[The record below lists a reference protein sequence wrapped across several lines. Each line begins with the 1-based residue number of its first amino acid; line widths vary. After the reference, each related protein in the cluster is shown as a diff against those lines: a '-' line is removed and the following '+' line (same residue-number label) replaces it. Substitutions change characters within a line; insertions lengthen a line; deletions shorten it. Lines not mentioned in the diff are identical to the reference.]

1 MPDGLHTLGRWT
13 RDRARATPDRIAI
26 DDRGVVL
33 TYRQLDDRAERLA
46 DAFRA
51 AGYGIGDRVATITG
65 NSADHVVLFFACA
78 KAGLVLVPLS
88 WRLAPRELAE
98 QLEIAEPALLLV
110 EGEFESLGRAALGR
124 LARRIPNAPLGA
136 HGVEAEVPPPAGT
149 PSQDAP
155 GSGDV
160 LAAAPGRSNGPTAT
174 RRAGTGVSDDDAL
187 LIIFTSGTTARPK
200 GAVLTHRNCFFTN
213 LSFSRIAEL
222 GAGDTVLAVL
232 PQYHV
237 GGWNIQPL
245 LAWWTGATV
254 VLERTFDP
262 GRVLHLI
269 QERRITTMMG
279 VPANYLFLAQHPDFE
294 TTDLSSLQQAIVG
307 GAPMP
312 PALLRAWHARGVALT
327 QGYGLTEASPN
338 VLCLP
343 DEDARRRV
351 GSAGL
356 PYPHV
361 DVAVA
366 DPVTGEH
373 LVGEAEGEL
382 LVHGPA
388 VFAGYFRDPAA
399 TEAALVDGWLR
410 TGDLVRRDA
419 DGYFTI
425 VDRIKDIYISGGEGV
440 APAEVEAVLAAHPA
454 VADVAVVGV
463 PDDRW
468 GEVGVAWVV
477 RRRDRV
483 TDATELLEA
492 AAASLARYKVPREVR
507 FVDELPRSTAGKV
520 LRRVLA
526 ERVQPRGE
534 ERAQSASRNP
544 VGANAGF
551 ETRPAAPGA
560 PQPASG
566 AEVSR

>member
-13 RDRARATPDRIAI
+13 RDRALATPERIAI
-26 DDRGVVL
+26 DDRGVVV
-33 TYRQLDDRAERLA
+33 TYRELDARAERLA
-46 DAFRA
+46 EAFRA
-51 AGYGIGDRVATITG
+51 AGYAVGDRIATITG

-110 EGEFESLGRAALGR
+110 ESEFESLSRATLSR
-124 LARRIPNAPLGA
+124 LVRRIPNAPLGA
-136 HGVEAEVPPPAGT
+136 HGVEAEVPRPA
-149 PSQDAP
+149 D
-155 GSGDV
+155 D
-160 LAAAPGRSNGPTAT
+160 PGRAAT
-174 RRAGTGVSDDDAL
+174 GRRREVHDDDAL

-200 GAVLTHRNCFFTN
+200 GAVLTHRNCFWTN
-213 LSFSRIAEL
+213 LSLSRIAEI
-222 GAGDTVLAVL
+222 GAADTVLAVL

-294 TTDLSSLQQAIVG
+294 GTDLSSLAHAIVG

-312 PALLRAWHARGVALT
+312 PALLRAWHARDVALT

-343 DEDARRRV
+343 DEDARARA
-351 GSAGL
+351 GSSGR

-373 LVGEAEGEL
+373 LAGEAEGEL
-382 LVHGPA
+382 LVHGPS
-388 VFAGYFRDPAA
+388 VFAGYFRDPDA

-419 DGYFTI
+419 GGTFTI

-440 APAEVEAVLAAHPA
+440 APAEVEAVLMGHPA

-463 PDDRW
+463 PDERW
-468 GEVGVAWVV
+468 GEAGAAWVV
-477 RRRDRV
+477 AHRGRV
-483 TDATELLEA
+483 TDAAELVEFA
-492 AAASLARYKVPREVR
+492 SASLARYKVPREVH
-507 FVDELPRSTAGKV
+507 FVEELPRSTAGKV

-526 ERVQPRGE
+526 ERV
-534 ERAQSASRNP
+534 ASR
-544 VGANAGF
+544 VE
-551 ETRPAAPGA
+551 ETAKPGA
-560 PQPASG
+560 PQPVDPAG
-566 AEVSR
+566 EPR

>member
-13 RDRARATPDRIAI
+13 RDRARATPERVAI
-26 DDRGVVL
+26 DDRGVVV
-33 TYRQLDDRAERLA
+33 TYRELDARAERLA
-46 DAFRA
+46 AGFRA
-51 AGYGIGDRVATITG
+51 AGYPIGDRVATITG

-88 WRLAPRELAE
+88 WRLAPRELAA
-98 QLEIAEPALLLV
+98 QLEIAEPAILLV
-110 EGEFESLGRAALGR
+110 ETEFESLAKATLAR
-124 LARRIPNAPLGA
+124 LARRIPTAPLGM
-136 HGVEAEVPPPAGT
+136 HGVEGEVP
-149 PSQDAP
+149 AP
-155 GSGDV
+155 RARGLAEEAPTTRGDV
-160 LAAAPGRSNGPTAT
+160 H
-174 RRAGTGVSDDDAL
+174 DDDAL
-187 LIIFTSGTTARPK
+187 LMIFTSGTTATPK
-200 GAVLTHRNCFFTN
+200 GAVLTHANCFWTN
-213 LSFSRIAEL
+213 LSFSRIAEV
-222 GAGDTVLAVL
+222 GARDIVLAVM

-237 GGWNIQPL
+237 GGWNITPL

-279 VPANYLFLAQHPDFE
+279 VPANYLFLAQHPDFDE
-294 TTDLSSLQQAIVG
+294 TDLSSLAHAIVG

-312 PALLRAWHARGVALT
+312 PALLRTWHARGVSLT

-343 DEDARRRV
+343 DEDARTRV
-351 GSAGL
+351 GSAGK

-366 DPVTGEH
+366 DPVTGE
-373 LVGEAEGEL
+373 LLEGEAEGEL
-382 LVHGPA
+382 LVHGPS
-388 VFAGYFRDPAA
+388 VFAGYFRDSVA

-440 APAEVEAVLAAHPA
+440 APAEVEAVLMSHPA

-463 PDDRW
+463 PDERW
-468 GEVGVAWVV
+468 GEAGAAWVV
-477 RRRDRV
+477 VRRGRV
-483 TDATELLEA
+483 TDAAELMDFA
-492 AAASLARYKVPREVR
+492 RASLARFKVPREVH
-507 FVDELPRSTAGKV
+507 FVAELPRSIAGKV

-526 ERVQPRGE
+526 ERAADAALSAADAHAE
-534 ERAQSASRNP
+534 EDAR
-544 VGANAGF
+544 
-551 ETRPAAPGA
+551 
-560 PQPASG
+560 
-566 AEVSR
+566 

>member
-13 RDRARATPDRIAI
+13 RDRARATPERVAI
-26 DDRGVVL
+26 DDRGVAL
-33 TYRQLDDRAERLA
+33 TYRELDARAERLA

-51 AGYGIGDRVATITG
+51 AGYAIGDRIATITG

-78 KAGLVLVPLS
+78 KAGLTLVPLS

-110 EGEFESLGRAALGR
+110 ESEFESLARATLAR
-124 LARRIPNAPLGA
+124 LARRVPNAPLGA
-136 HGVEAEVPPPAGT
+136 HGVEAEVPAPAG
-149 PSQDAP
+149 PAGRD
-155 GSGDV
+155 
-160 LAAAPGRSNGPTAT
+160 AAAA
-174 RRAGTGVSDDDAL
+174 RAAAALRTEVADDDAL
-187 LIIFTSGTTARPK
+187 LIIFTSGTTARAK
-200 GAVLTHRNCFFTN
+200 GAVLTHLNCFWTN
-213 LSFSRIAEL
+213 LSLSRIAEIR
-222 GAGDTVLAVL
+222 ATDTVLAVL

-269 QERRITTMMG
+269 EDRRITTMMG
-279 VPANYLFLAQHPDFE
+279 VPANYLFLAQHPDFAAA
-294 TTDLSSLQQAIVG
+294 DLSSLEHAIVG

-312 PALLRAWHARGVALT
+312 PALLRTWHARGVALS

-343 DEDARRRV
+343 DEDARSHA
-351 GSAGL
+351 GSAGR

-373 LVGEAEGEL
+373 LDGEAEGEL
-382 LVHGPA
+382 LVHGPS
-388 VFAGYFRDPAA
+388 VFAGYHRDPAA
-399 TEAALVDGWLR
+399 TDAALVDGWLR

-419 DGYFTI
+419 DGYYTI
-425 VDRIKDIYISGGEGV
+425 VDRIKDLYISGGEGV
-440 APAEVEAVLAAHPA
+440 APAEVEAVLMAHPA
-454 VADVAVVGV
+454 VADATVVGV
-463 PDDRW
+463 ADERW

-477 RRRDRV
+477 LGRGRM
-483 TDATELLEA
+483 TDAAELLEFA
-492 AAASLARYKVPREVR
+492 TASLARFKVPRRVH
-507 FVDELPRSTAGKV
+507 VIDELPRSTAGKV
-520 LRRVLA
+520 LRRELA
-526 ERVQPRGE
+526 VRDAAHREGPSAASALPDASAPPAPSAPSTASNE
-534 ERAQSASRNP
+534 EARR
-544 VGANAGF
+544 
-551 ETRPAAPGA
+551 
-560 PQPASG
+560 
-566 AEVSR
+566 

>member
-26 DDRGVVL
+26 DDRGVVV
-33 TYRQLDDRAERLA
+33 TYRELDARAERLA
-46 DAFRA
+46 AGLRA
-51 AGYGIGDRVATITG
+51 AGYAVGDRIATITG

-88 WRLAPRELAE
+88 WRLAPRELAA

-110 EGEFESLGRAALGR
+110 EAEFESLAKATLAR
-124 LARRIPNAPLGA
+124 LARRIPTAPLGM
-136 HGVEAEVPPPAGT
+136 HGVEGEVPPPGARGAG
-149 PSQDAP
+149 DAP
-155 GSGDV
+155 AVRRDV
-160 LAAAPGRSNGPTAT
+160 H
-174 RRAGTGVSDDDAL
+174 DDDAL
-187 LIIFTSGTTARPK
+187 FMIFTSGTTATPK
-200 GAVLTHRNCFFTN
+200 GAVLTHANCFWTN
-213 LSFSRIAEL
+213 LSFSRIAEV
-222 GAGDTVLAVL
+222 GAGDTVLAVM

-237 GGWNIQPL
+237 GGWNITPL

-279 VPANYLFLAQHPDFE
+279 VPANYLFLAQHPDFDD
-294 TTDLSSLQQAIVG
+294 TDLSSLAHAIVG

-312 PALLRAWHARGVALT
+312 PALLRTWHARGVALT

-343 DEDARRRV
+343 DEDARTKV
-351 GSAGL
+351 GSAGK

-366 DPVTGEH
+366 DPATSEH
-373 LVGEAEGEL
+373 LDGEAEGEL
-382 LVHGPA
+382 LVHGPS
-388 VFAGYFRDPAA
+388 VFAGYFRDAVA
-399 TEAALVDGWLR
+399 TEAALVGGWLR

-440 APAEVEAVLAAHPA
+440 APAEVEAVLMGHPA

-463 PDDRW
+463 PDERW
-468 GEVGVAWVV
+468 GEAGAAWIVV
-477 RRRDRV
+477 RRGRM
-483 TDATELLEA
+483 TDAAELTEFA
-492 AAASLARYKVPREVR
+492 RASLARFKVPREVH

-526 ERVQPRGE
+526 D
-534 ERAQSASRNP
+534 RAA
-544 VGANAGF
+544 A
-551 ETRPAAPGA
+551 AAPRVEEEA
-560 PQPASG
+560 
-566 AEVSR
+566 R